1 MTIVCDSCGS
11 DDIDIRPQDITYNEN
26 ATLRP
31 SAVDYYTVHHCI
43 CNQCFTEWVE

>member
-11 DDIDIRPQDITYNEN
+11 DDVDVRTQDVTSHVEKS
-26 ATLRP
+26 LG
-31 SAVDYYTVHHCI
+31 VDYYTVDHCI

>member
-11 DDIDIRPQDITYNEN
+11 DDIDIRPQDVFLDQKESGGMGYH
-26 ATLRP
+26 
-31 SAVDYYTVHHCI
+31 TVHHCI